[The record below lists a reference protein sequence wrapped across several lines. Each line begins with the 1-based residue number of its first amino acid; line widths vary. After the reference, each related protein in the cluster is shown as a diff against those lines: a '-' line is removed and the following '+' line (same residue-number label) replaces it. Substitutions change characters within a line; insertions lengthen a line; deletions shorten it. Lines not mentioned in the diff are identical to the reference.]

1 MMRDKPVSAA
11 FPIILSV
18 ANPLPPSNFTSEKL
32 GAAPACQAE
41 PATPNA
47 VLAVRTISI
56 IIMMS
61 STEEGNRRKSPEAVY
76 RPEHVR
82 SRCQMVD
89 IGKAVLVIITK
100 RDALDSSFDAATGL
114 CDFYLSNSAPTSEV
128 IANAINR
135 VRAAVMLEA
144 ILGGQEPNHGSN

>member
-1 MMRDKPVSAA
+1 MARNKPVSAA

-18 ANPLPPSNFTSEKL
+18 ANTLPLLNFTSEKL

-41 PATPNA
+41 PATSNA
-47 VLAVRTISI
+47 VLAVRIISM

-61 STEEGNRRKSPEAVY
+61 STEEGIGESLQKRFVGRACTIRMLDGRQA
-76 RPEHVR
+76 RP
-82 SRCQMVD
+82 
-89 IGKAVLVIITK
+89 VLVIITK

-114 CDFYLSNSAPTSEV
+114 CDFDLSSSAPTSEA

-135 VRAAVMLEA
+135 VRAAVML
-144 ILGGQEPNHGSN
+144 

>member
-1 MMRDKPVSAA
+1 
-11 FPIILSV
+11 
-18 ANPLPPSNFTSEKL
+18 
-32 GAAPACQAE
+32 
-41 PATPNA
+41 
-47 VLAVRTISI
+47 
-56 IIMMS
+56 MS
-61 STEEGNRRKSPEAVY
+61 LTKEGNRRKSPEAVY
-76 RPEHVR
+76 RPEYVR

-89 IGKAVLVIITK
+89 IGKVVLVIITK

-114 CDFYLSNSAPTSEV
+114 CDFDLSSSAPTSEA